1 MTILILG
8 SGGREHTFAW
18 KIAQSPLCETLYV
31 APGNSGTAQ
40 IATNINIG
48 VTDFPAIKELV
59 ISKQIDMVVVGPED
73 PLVLGIHDYFLNDD
87 QLKHIAV
94 IGPQKAAAT
103 LEGSKE
109 FAKEFLFRHH
119 IPTAAY
125 KSFNSGNV
133 EEGFKFLET
142 LNPPYVLKAAGSGI
156 TPILSII
163 KCALEEEIHSK
174 VILVYGNKTTQDT
187 MFLNELLELQHQYSN
202 RFSIQFVF
210 SQADEEHAVF
220 GRIEKST
227 VNFVMKNKYKH
238 IDVDAYYICG
248 PEEMIHTVKDVLT
261 EHGIAS
267 DRIHF
272 ELFKAAK
279 QTDDSIVESV
289 QSGKTKVTIML
300 DDEKFTFEMTAAQ
313 SVLEAALDAN
323 LDAPY
328 SCQGG
333 ICSSCLARLKEGKV
347 KMRQN
352 NILTDSEVAEGLIL
366 TCQSHPLTPTIYVDY
381 DDI

>member
-1 MTILILG
+1 MSQFHKLQIKDIHRETDKAITISFTVPENLKKEFSFKAGQYITLKSIING
-8 SGGREHTFAW
+8 HEVRRDYSLCSSPKSGDLKVAVKEVKDGTFSSYANRVL
-18 KIAQSPLCETLYV
+18 KVGDSLEV
-31 APGNSGTAQ
+31 APPKGRFIFEPNDSKTKN
-40 IATNINIG
+40 IA
-48 VTDFPAIKELV
+48 
-59 ISKQIDMVVVGPED
+59 
-73 PLVLGIHDYFLNDD
+73 
-87 QLKHIAV
+87 
-94 IGPQKAAAT
+94 
-103 LEGSKE
+103 
-109 FAKEFLFRHH
+109 LF
-119 IPTAAY
+119 
-125 KSFNSGNV
+125 
-133 EEGFKFLET
+133 
-142 LNPPYVLKAAGSGI
+142 AAGSGI

-333 ICSSCLARLKEGKV
+333 ICSSCLARLKEGEV